1 MGHAAMIGGEAPAP
15 GGPGDLTALLYPPK
29 SLPHKPGRVRE
40 YTLAAVDRQIEV
52 AKGVFFS
59 AWTYGGTV
67 PGPVIR
73 ATEDD
78 LLRVKFANAGS
89 HPHTIHFHGIH
100 PANMDG
106 VFEVVEPGNS
116 FTYEFP
122 ARPYGM
128 HLYHCHSTPLK
139 KHIAKGLYGAFII
152 DPPKPR
158 KPAQE
163 LVMVL
168 TGSTRTATAPTTL
181 RRQRPFYCQ
190 ALIGCAAPDRS
201 GSTSRSRTSSA
212 QPVSACGDFFRYRR
226 VERPLRVHRHGH
238 DVSGA
243 ARDHRDRLRPRGPV
257 HVPRTPVGVHRARL
271 DGILRGR
278 RLRAALSTAAAER
291 LRPGAWRLWAL
302 VPLLLLVGVVTL
314 FASSGTSLL
323 DLVGQAPPPRDEFDI
338 RRVEFRPGEIS
349 IRVTNPQRPKLTIA
363 SVTVD
368 DAIVPFRTE
377 GPATLGRLR
386 SSTIVVP
393 FHWVEEDP
401 YTVGVTSSSGIES
414 TFEVPAA
421 VETRGASPRGFLGYA
436 LIGFLVG
443 IVPVALGLGWLPSL
457 RRAGARWIG
466 AFMALTAG
474 LLSFLAFDALAE
486 ALDLQARLPSGFQG
500 PGLILLG
507 VSASYL
513 GLTFVAQRFSAAA
526 QRERS
531 APLEGAAL
539 ATLVAL
545 GIGLHNLGEGLA
557 IGSSIA
563 LGELALGTFLIVGFM
578 VHNITE
584 GLGIAAPIAGGARI
598 GLARLGAL
606 ALIAGAPAIAGAW
619 IGGFITS
626 DVLGVLFFALAVNRA
641 AGRVEVGRYVAR
653 RAPGGLR
660 SGHVIGGYLAGI
672 IVMYGTGLLVG

>member
-1 MGHAAMIGGEAPAP
+1 MA
-15 GGPGDLTALLYPPK
+15 
-29 SLPHKPGRVRE
+29 S
-40 YTLAAVDRQIEV
+40 
-52 AKGVFFS
+52 
-59 AWTYGGTV
+59 
-67 PGPVIR
+67 
-73 ATEDD
+73 
-78 LLRVKFANAGS
+78 
-89 HPHTIHFHGIH
+89 
-100 PANMDG
+100 
-106 VFEVVEPGNS
+106 
-116 FTYEFP
+116 
-122 ARPYGM
+122 
-128 HLYHCHSTPLK
+128 
-139 KHIAKGLYGAFII
+139 
-152 DPPKPR
+152 
-158 KPAQE
+158 
-163 LVMVL
+163 
-168 TGSTRTATAPTTL
+168 
-181 RRQRPFYCQ
+181 
-190 ALIGCAAPDRS
+190 
-201 GSTSRSRTSSA
+201 
-212 QPVSACGDFFRYRR
+212 
-226 VERPLRVHRHGH
+226 
-238 DVSGA
+238 
-243 ARDHRDRLRPRGPV
+243 
-257 HVPRTPVGVHRARL
+257 
-271 DGILRGR
+271 
-278 RLRAALSTAAAER
+278 LSTGAAER

-338 RRVEFRPGEIS
+338 RRVEFRPGKIS

-368 DAIVPFRTE
+368 DAIVPFRIE

-393 FHWVEEDP
+393 FRWVEDDP

-436 LIGFLVG
+436 VIGFLVG

-486 ALDLQARLPSGFQG
+486 AFDLQARLPSGFQG

-513 GLTFVAQRFSAAA
+513 GLTFVAQRFSAAG

-531 APLEGAAL
+531 APLDGAAL

-563 LGELALGTFLIVGFM
+563 FGELALGTFLIVGFM

-598 GLARLGAL
+598 GLARLGVL

-626 DVLGVLFFALAVNRA
+626 DLLGVLFFALAVGA
-641 AGRVEVGRYVAR
+641 ALQVVVEVGRYVAR